1 MVCMH
6 VTEDSILP
14 WTKPGKI
21 QKDMELGECVVVF
34 SVFQNREMVTGWRFC
49 SARGASVPSGEH
61 YKGWRDGSDTVI
73 SSMLAVNQGTPCA
86 SRSLP

>member
-1 MVCMH
+1 MH

-34 SVFQNREMVTGWRFC
+34 SVFKNRDMVTWVAFLFGTGC
-49 SARGASVPSGEH
+49 IPSGEH

-73 SSMLAVNQGTPCA
+73 SIMLAVNQGTPCA